1 MVRLGEAR
9 LDKAKKEEMK
19 LGTWQTIRRDDD
31 LVVMSDQDV
40 PLRVVCSADVGGDT
54 VAILR
59 RDAHWARNPK
69 SYYMPATLVLAL
81 LRKEAAGWKLRW
93 LAEAPVRMAH

>member
-1 MVRLGEAR
+1 MPVKNQWREAR
-9 LDKAKKEEMK
+9 
-19 LGTWQTIRRDDD
+19 RDGD
-31 LVVMSDQDV
+31 LVILDDHEI
-40 PLRVVCSADVGGDT
+40 PLQIACEADLFGKTVV
-54 VAILR
+54 ILR

-81 LRKEAAGWKLRW
+81 LRKEAEGWKLRW